1 MVQGLDKF
9 VEYFKDFKNDYVV
22 IGGLATAMVMNQ
34 LDFTFRA
41 TKDIDLVVISNDNEE
56 FLKRLLSFIELAG
69 YRTKQR
75 TKNDTKHNL
84 FRFFE
89 SDDKSYP
96 EQIEL
101 FAIHNEDSTIISNRH
116 IVPIETPEFYD
127 YLSAILLDKD
137 YYNLLIDN
145 TVEINGLNV
154 ASAEVLIPL
163 KIHAHLNLING
174 KSNYDGKHLRDVIRL
189 CTVLDGENNISL
201 YGEAKEDFL
210 KFIPIFEEIEKDK
223 VKTILKSMQINNVSK
238 DELISLFRVS
248 YKI

>member
-1 MVQGLDKF
+1 VVQGLDKF

-69 YRTKQR
+69 YSTKQR
-75 TKNDTKHNL
+75 TNNDIKHNL
-84 FRFFE
+84 FRFFGSE
-89 SDDKSYP
+89 DKSYP

-101 FAIHNEDSTIISNRH
+101 FAIHKEDSTIINNSH
-116 IVPIETPEFYD
+116 IIPIETPGFYD

-137 YYNLLIDN
+137 YYTLLIEN
-145 TVEINGLNV
+145 TIEIDGLNV

-174 KSNYDGKHLRDVIRL
+174 KANYDGKHLRDVIRL

-201 YGEAKEDFL
+201 YGEPKKDFL
-210 KFIPIFEEIEKDK
+210 KFIPIFEEIEEDK

-238 DELISLFRVS
+238 NELFSIFKLS

>member
-1 MVQGLDKF
+1 M
-9 VEYFKDFKNDYVV
+9 
-22 IGGLATAMVMNQ
+22 
-34 LDFTFRA
+34 
-41 TKDIDLVVISNDNEE
+41 VISNDNEE

-75 TKNDTKHNL
+75 TNNDTKHNL
-84 FRFFE
+84 FRFFG

-101 FAIHNEDSTIISNRH
+101 FAIHKEDSTIISNRH

-137 YYNLLIDN
+137 YYTLLIDN
-145 TVEINGLNV
+145 TIEIDGLNV

-174 KSNYDGKHLRDVIRL
+174 KANYDGKHLRDVIRL

-210 KFIPIFEEIEKDK
+210 KFIPIFEELEEDK

-238 DELISLFRVS
+238 DELLSLFKVS

>member
-9 VEYFKDFKNDYVV
+9 VEYFKDFKRDYVV

-84 FRFFE
+84 FRFFG

-101 FAIHNEDSTIISNRH
+101 FAIHKEDSTIISNRH

-210 KFIPIFEEIEKDK
+210 KFIPIFEEIEEDK

-238 DELISLFRVS
+238 DELFSLFRVS